1 MTTAPNEPPESD
13 HEHLNR
19 RLHLLHHA
27 NRLTD
32 PELRAAIDAELDA
45 ADRLHRQLVAA
56 RAEADGLAEAMR
68 NAGRLYGQHLAEVR
82 LVADAAEGAKKRAV
96 ELHRPVTLM
105 GMVCCDEC
113 STERQ
118 IGPRS
123 TERIAF
129 IPHPCRTIQAL
140 NGEA

>member
-1 MTTAPNEPPESD
+1 VTAAPN
-13 HEHLNR
+13 
-19 RLHLLHHA
+19 
-27 NRLTD
+27 
-32 PELRAAIDAELDA
+32 AAVPQAPVCPCCTFGNHTEICTCDGSSCCHPAKHGSQR
-45 ADRLHRQLVAA
+45 DRLHRQLVAA

-68 NAGRLYGQHLAEVR
+68 NADRLYGQHLAEVR

-96 ELHRPVTLM
+96 ELHHPVTLM

-113 STERQ
+113 STQRRT
-118 IGPRS
+118 GPHA

-129 IPHPCRTIQAL
+129 IPHPCRTIKAL